1 MTRAADSIMLRGVHT
16 LALDA
21 KGRLAVPSRYRA
33 VLQALAS
40 GELVITIDTEARCL
54 LIYPLPEWEII
65 QEKIT
70 SLSSFNKAAR
80 RIQRLLVGH
89 ATDVEMDGSGRV
101 LVPPPLRDYA
111 DLDKK
116 VVLLGQG
123 NKFELWSEALW
134 EQTRDA
140 YLDETDDAA
149 QMTAELEN
157 LSL

>member
-1 MTRAADSIMLRGVHT
+1 MLLRGVHT

-21 KGRLAVPSRYRA
+21 KGRIAVPSRYRA
-33 VLQALAS
+33 LLQSMAEGAL
-40 GELVITIDTEARCL
+40 VTTIDTEARCL
-54 LIYPLPEWEII
+54 LIYPLPEWELI

-89 ATDVEMDGSGRV
+89 ATDVDMDASGRV
-101 LVPPPLRDYA
+101 LVPPPLREYA
-111 DLDKK
+111 ELDKK

-134 EQTRDA
+134 AQTRDA
-140 YLDETDDAA
+140 YLDEAGDEELI
-149 QMTAELEN
+149 TAELEQI
-157 LSL
+157 SL

>member
-33 VLQALAS
+33 VLQALAA

-70 SLSSFNKAAR
+70 SLSSFNSAAR

-123 NKFELWSEALW
+123 NKFELWSETLW

-140 YLDETDDAA
+140 YLDEANDAA
-149 QMTAELEN
+149 HMTAELEN

>member
-111 DLDKK
+111 ELDKK

-123 NKFELWSEALW
+123 NKFELWSDTLW

-140 YLDETDDAA
+140 YLDDSDDTA

>member
-1 MTRAADSIMLRGVHT
+1 MLRGVHT

-33 VLQALAS
+33 ILQALAS

-123 NKFELWSEALW
+123 NKFELWSETLW

-140 YLDETDDAA
+140 YLDEADDAA

>member
-1 MTRAADSIMLRGVHT
+1 MTRSADSIMLRGVHT

-33 VLQALAS
+33 ILQALAS

-123 NKFELWSEALW
+123 NKFELWSETLW

-140 YLDETDDAA
+140 YLDEADDAA

>member
-33 VLQALAS
+33 ILQALAS

-111 DLDKK
+111 DLNKK

-140 YLDETDDAA
+140 YLDEADDAA
-149 QMTAELEN
+149 QMTAELES